1 MTPDSGPRTSD
12 PRATGGAPRPPRGLR
27 LDVTSDPANLAPVR
41 HACEAF
47 CRECGLSE
55 AAAGEVGLV
64 VNEAMANVTR
74 HAYGGAHDRPV
85 SVTGQ
90 WDPRAGRDGAVRIR
104 IRDWGSGFNPESVR
118 PKQDPAQPGGLGM
131 VCIRCLVDEADFD
144 PQPDGMLLTLTK
156 FKA

>member
-1 MTPDSGPRTSD
+1 MAHPGPPKPDADR
-12 PRATGGAPRPPRGLR
+12 GARPNARPPRELR
-27 LDVTSDPANLAPVR
+27 MNVTSDAANLAPVR

-55 AAAGEVGLV
+55 TAAGEVGLV

-74 HAYGGAHDRPV
+74 HAYRGETDRPV
-85 SVTGQ
+85 LVTGA
-90 WDPRAGRDGAVRIR
+90 WDPRAGRAGAVVIR

-118 PKQDPAQPGGLGM
+118 PKQDPSQPGGLGM
-131 VCIRCLVDEADFD
+131 VCIRCLVDEADFQ
-144 PQPDGMLLTLTK
+144 PQHDGMLLTLTK